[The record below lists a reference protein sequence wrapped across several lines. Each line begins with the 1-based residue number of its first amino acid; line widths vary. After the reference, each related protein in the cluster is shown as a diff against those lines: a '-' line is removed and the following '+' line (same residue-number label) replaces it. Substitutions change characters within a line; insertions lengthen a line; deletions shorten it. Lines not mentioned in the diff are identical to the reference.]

1 MNPGYGNQNT
11 YFGNPNMGM
20 YGQPQPQPIS
30 NRGTTGYANP
40 SLGMMMQN
48 NGFGGGPGYMQ
59 PNNNINNNQTG
70 QGKDRQIQQ
79 LKSTYPNLQHKQ
91 VHNNNQPLD
100 FVELS
105 MQIQT
110 SEVRLQVPL
119 ALILDNRFPIAPP
132 KIYIRSKLKHNLFD
146 VKDQIIELDVN
157 NVTQWNPQQT
167 TLSDIMAKCKTL
179 FEQDPPKQEKIIEEV
194 NKYLSVVTEQNFRE
208 LVEGD
213 VLSSRNVDDLR
224 QLQGISFQ
232 ELICSSGEYK
242 KIGQN
247 LIDVINFNEKV
258 ANELLQKKEDLEQHK
273 QQLALITDRIEAL
286 NRDYNDR
293 AAKCKGFKE
302 AFSVQNIDGFI
313 TKEIKN
319 LDSQSLNLESIAQ
332 SSSGNNFDI
341 LQQYFDTRKNFHKLN
356 ILKLKIPEMKNQ
368 Q

>member
-1 MNPGYGNQNT
+1 MNQGYGNPST
-11 YFGNPNMGM
+11 FYGNPNMGM
-20 YGQPQPQPIS
+20 YGQPTS

-48 NGFGGGPGYMQ
+48 QGFGGGPGYMQ
-59 PNNNINNNQTG
+59 PQNNVNNVQSG

-79 LKSTYPNLQHKQ
+79 LKSQFNNITHKQ
-91 VHNNNQPLD
+91 VMNNNQPLD
-100 FVELS
+100 FIEFSL
-105 MQIQT
+105 QIQT

-119 ALILDNRFPIAPP
+119 ALILDSRFPVAPP

-157 NVTQWNPQQT
+157 NVTQWVPNQT
-167 TLSDIMAKCKTL
+167 TLSDVMAKVKTL

-194 NKYLSVVTEQNFRE
+194 NKLLSVVTEQNFRD
-208 LVEGD
+208 LVEAD

-247 LIDVINFNEKV
+247 LIDVINFNEKI
-258 ANELLQKKEDLEQHK
+258 ANELLQKKDDLEQHK
-273 QQLALITDRIEAL
+273 QQLALITDRIEVL

-293 AAKCKGFKE
+293 AAKCKGFKD
-302 AFSVQNIDGFI
+302 AFSIQNIDAFI
-313 TKEIKN
+313 NKEIKN

-332 SSSGNNFDI
+332 SSGANNFDI

-356 ILKLKIPEMKNQ
+356 ILKMKLPELKNQ
-368 Q
+368 